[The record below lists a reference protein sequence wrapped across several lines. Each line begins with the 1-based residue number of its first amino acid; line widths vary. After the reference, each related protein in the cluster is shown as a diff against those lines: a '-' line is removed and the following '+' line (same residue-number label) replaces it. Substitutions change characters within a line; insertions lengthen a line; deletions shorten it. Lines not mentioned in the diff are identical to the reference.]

1 MTPVAEGLRARRA
14 ELSLEQRVFQSL
26 MLAADHLL
34 RGEIEVL
41 RVAGLTFPQYNVL
54 RILRGA
60 RAKALSCGTISQ
72 RMLTRDSDLT
82 RLLDKL
88 EERRL
93 VKRGRDPSD
102 RRIVTATI
110 TEAALEVLR
119 KLDGPIDRVYREGLQ
134 HMTPKQLETLRSL
147 AEEVRARE
155 P

>member
-1 MTPVAEGLRARRA
+1 MAGKEALRARGP
-14 ELSLEQRVFQSL
+14 ELSLEERVFQDL

-41 RVAGLTFPQYNVL
+41 RVADLTFPQYNVL

-60 RAKALSCGTISQ
+60 RPEALSCGTISE

-82 RLLDKL
+82 RLLDRL
-88 EERRL
+88 EGRGLVRRVRDARDRRMVTAAITESGLQVLRRL
-93 VKRGRDPSD
+93 D
-102 RRIVTATI
+102 A
-110 TEAALEVLR
+110 
-119 KLDGPIDRVYREGLQ
+119 PIDRVHREQLK
-134 HMTPKQLETLRSL
+134 HIRRNRLETLRAL